1 MIRTAIWFFSFF
13 AVLPVTLP
21 FLKKASTTEVPA
33 RYRYVQDIAYK
44 WATFLLKVAGANV
57 RVKGLENIPNEPV
70 VYVANHQGNF
80 DVPIMITATKH
91 PKAFISKIEV
101 QKFPIIPRWMELMG
115 CIFIDRSDRRQ
126 SIKAIRSGVET
137 IKSGQSII
145 IFPEGT
151 RSKGGPMK
159 EFKAGSLT
167 LATSSGAKIVPVAI
181 QGSHHLLETKNR
193 ITPGTVDVTF
203 LPAIDPADIPNK
215 EVAAT
220 VEAAIRQ
227 IVEGDVS

>member
-1 MIRTAIWFFSFF
+1 MIRTAVWFFSFF

-21 FLKKASTTEVPA
+21 FMNKAKKLETPE
-33 RYRYVQDIAYK
+33 RYGYVQGVAYK
-44 WATFLLKVAGANV
+44 WASFLLKVAGAKV
-57 RVKGLENIPNEPV
+57 RVHGQQHIPNEPV

-126 SIKAIRSGVET
+126 SIKAIRSGVDT

-151 RSKGGPMK
+151 RSKGGPIK

-181 QGSHHLLETKNR
+181 QGSHHLLETTNR
-193 ITPGTVDVTF
+193 IKPGVVDVTF

-215 EVAAT
+215 EIAAT

-227 IVEGDVS
+227 IVEGELL

>member
-1 MIRTAIWFFSFF
+1 M
-13 AVLPVTLP
+13 
-21 FLKKASTTEVPA
+21 
-33 RYRYVQDIAYK
+33 
-44 WATFLLKVAGANV
+44 
-57 RVKGLENIPNEPV
+57 KGLENIPNEPV

-101 QKFPIIPRWMELMG
+101 QKFPIIPHWMELMG

-159 EFKAGSLT
+159 GFKAGSLT

-203 LPAIDPADIPNK
+203 LPAINPADIPNK

>member
-1 MIRTAIWFFSFF
+1 MLRTAIWFFSFF

-21 FLKKASTTEVPA
+21 FYPKAKRLDVPA
-33 RYRYVQDIAYK
+33 RYVYVQKIAYN
-44 WATFLLKVAGANV
+44 WAGFLLKVAGARI
-57 RVKGLENIPNEPV
+57 RVHGQEHIPNEPV
-70 VYVANHQGNF
+70 VFVANHQGNF

-126 SIKAIRSGVET
+126 SIKAIRAGVET

-181 QGSHHLLETKNR
+181 NGSHHLLETKNR
-193 ITPGTVDVTF
+193 IKPGTVDVTF
-203 LPAIDPADIPNK
+203 LPAIDPADVSNK
-215 EVAAT
+215 ELTAI
-220 VEAAIRQ
+220 VEVMIRQ
-227 IVEGDVS
+227 VVEGDAK

>member
-1 MIRTAIWFFSFF
+1 MIRTAVWFFSFF

-21 FLKKASTTEVPA
+21 FMNKAKKLETPE
-33 RYRYVQDIAYK
+33 RYGYVQGIAYH
-44 WATFLLKVAGANV
+44 WASFLLKVAGAKV
-57 RVKGLENIPNEPV
+57 RVHGQEHIPNEPV

-151 RSKGGPMK
+151 RSKGGPIK

-181 QGSHHLLETKNR
+181 QGSHHLLETTNR
-193 ITPGTVDVTF
+193 IKPGVVDVTF

-215 EVAAT
+215 EIAAT

-227 IVEGDVS
+227 IVEGELT